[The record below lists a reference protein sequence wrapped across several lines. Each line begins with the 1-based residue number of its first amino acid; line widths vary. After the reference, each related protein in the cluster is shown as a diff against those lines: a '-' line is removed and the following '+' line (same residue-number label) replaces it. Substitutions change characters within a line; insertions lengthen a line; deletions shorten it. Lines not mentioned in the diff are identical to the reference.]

1 MGKEYETLSECACM
15 LCRPSTG
22 PSMNPART
30 IGAALAT
37 GKYKDIWIYLLAP
50 PLGAIGGAATY
61 TLIKPFSTSTDRT
74 VVPQIA

>member
-1 MGKEYETLSECACM
+1 M

-37 GKYKDIWIYLLAP
+37 GKYKDIWVYLLAP
-50 PLGAIGGAATY
+50 PLGAIAGAATY
-61 TLIKPFSTSTDRT
+61 TLIKP
-74 VVPQIA
+74 

>member
-1 MGKEYETLSECACM
+1 
-15 LCRPSTG
+15 
-22 PSMNPART
+22 MNPART

-61 TLIKPFSTSTDRT
+61 TLIKPLSTSTDRT